1 PEVGKNVIIKS
12 SVKSGTKIP
21 AGSAIDLT
29 INN

>member
-1 PEVGKNVIIKS
+1 MGKNVIIKS